1 MGKKTRKTKKAE
13 LQLEPDGYSIHTLE
27 LSQQVS
33 KQKRNWMK
41 EKLYKKQQ
49 KEGAVYIYQNR
60 ERAGQYIC
68 IQYAYAG
75 IRALLEKFSVG
86 EGAERFF
93 ARMVINPRKL
103 IYPQSGYLGIL
114 PNEEESVELLGKAF
128 HEVMKNSPFDSKIS
142 HYYLSR
148 VDLCTNVRC
157 DNKKVFREL
166 VRLLRKTATSKKY
179 RRVLYEDKDTKKA
192 NQYNKHF
199 VRLACRQQELVLYD
213 KTYQMTANGLELDYA
228 KLPDGVL
235 RVEVHYGREKL
246 RSIEKQE
253 KMDDPLEL
261 LWLLMQESKERILG
275 LVGKCYPEL
284 PYLSFEKG
292 KTAVQE
298 SHYKDDTKKRM
309 MLLLEEMRRK
319 QTLDKAFET
328 MEKQGV
334 KKDDLLRKFKK
345 LGFNP
350 IPLRVGYAAKKMPSL
365 LHILRAVEEEPVTI
379 ELEYW
384 KWK

>member
-1 MGKKTRKTKKAE
+1 MGKRIRKTKKAE
-13 LQLEPDGYSIHTLE
+13 ICLEPDGYSVHTLE
-27 LSQQVS
+27 ISQSVS
-33 KQKRNWMK
+33 KQEWVK

-49 KEGAVYIYQNR
+49 IEGSVLIYPNR

-75 IRALLEKFSVG
+75 IRVLLEKFPVG

-103 IYPQSGYLGIL
+103 VYLQSGYLGIL

-128 HEVMKNSPFDSKIS
+128 HEVLRNSPFDSKIS

-157 DNKKVFREL
+157 DNRKVFREL
-166 VRLLRKTATSKKY
+166 VRLLRKTATPKKY

-192 NQYNKHF
+192 NQYNKHYI
-199 VRLACRQQELVLYD
+199 RISCGQQELVVYD
-213 KTYQMTANGLELDYA
+213 KTYQMAENGLQLDYE
-228 KLPDGVL
+228 KLPTGVL
-235 RVEVHYGREKL
+235 RIELHYGREKL
-246 RSIEKQE
+246 RSIEKKE
-253 KMDDPLEL
+253 GIDDPLEL
-261 LWLLMQESKERILG
+261 LWLLMRESKERILG

-284 PYLSFEKG
+284 PYLSFEEG

-334 KKDDLLRKFKK
+334 KTDDLLRKFEK
-345 LGFNP
+345 LGLNP

-365 LHILRAVEEEPVTI
+365 LHILRAVEEESVTI

>member
-1 MGKKTRKTKKAE
+1 MGKMIRKTKKAE
-13 LQLEPDGYSIHTLE
+13 ICLEPDGYSVHTLE
-27 LSQQVS
+27 ISQSVS
-33 KQKRNWMK
+33 KQEWEWMK

-49 KEGAVYIYQNR
+49 IEGSVLIYPNR
-60 ERAGQYIC
+60 ERAGRYIC
-68 IQYAYAG
+68 TGYAYAG
-75 IRALLEKFSVG
+75 IRILLEKVSVG
-86 EGAERFF
+86 EGADKFF
-93 ARMVINPRKL
+93 IRMIVNPRKL

-128 HEVMKNSPFDSKIS
+128 HEVLKNSPFDDKIS
-142 HYYLSR
+142 RYYLSR
-148 VDLCTNVRC
+148 VDLCTNIRC
-157 DNKKVFREL
+157 NNKKVFREL
-166 VRLLRKTATSKKY
+166 VRLLRKTATPKKY
-179 RRVLYEDKDTKKA
+179 RRLLYKDKNKKRE

-199 VRLACRQQELVLYD
+199 VRLACGQQELILYD
-213 KTYQMTANGLELDYA
+213 KTYQMTANGLELAYA

-334 KKDDLLRKFKK
+334 KTDDLLRKFKK